1 MTLDSVQCQVGVMF
15 TQEIK
20 HAVYSE
26 DEACCIFFFFLPWKQ
41 YLRNRLFVSRLL
53 KKTDKQINIKYLALV
68 RVCLYETC
76 WHPLYVKI

>member
-26 DEACCIFFFFLPWKQ
+26 DEACCIFFFCHENNILEID
-41 YLRNRLFVSRLL
+41 YLLVDCLRKL
-53 KKTDKQINIKYLALV
+53 INK
-68 RVCLYETC
+68 
-76 WHPLYVKI
+76 